1 MERLLIVGG
10 HVVDPVNSVDE
21 KLDVLIADGKIEKIG
36 KNIKADSGV
45 QTIEAGGHYVV
56 PGLIDM
62 HVHFREP
69 GGEHRETIET
79 GCHAAVAGGF
89 TAVAAMPNTNP
100 VTDNHATVGYQIRE
114 AIRAGYARLHPV
126 GAITLASGGENLAEM
141 GEMLSAGAVAFSDDG
156 HCLVD
161 SEIMRKSM
169 LYSTIFDVLIINH
182 SEDPSLA
189 VGSMNSGLIASRLG
203 LGGIP
208 PESEEIMVYRD
219 CALARLTGA
228 RIHIAHVSTARSVEV
243 IRRFKS
249 EGVRVTAEV
258 TPHHLTLT
266 EDEVEGYNTNAKVSP
281 PLRTT
286 EDTLALIDGLRDGT
300 IDCIASDHA
309 PHHYDEKI
317 TAFAD
322 APNGVIGL
330 ETTLPVCYSKLV
342 QENKLALSELIN
354 KLSARPAE
362 LLGLDGGSLAEGKP
376 ADISILDLD
385 SQWTIDASKFKSKSR
400 NTPFNGWDVS
410 GRAVKTLVGG
420 KLVWDLHK

>member
-21 KLDVLIADGKIEKIG
+21 KLDILIADGKVAELG
-36 KNIKADSGV
+36 KDIKTDKSIRVIDAN
-45 QTIEAGGHYVV
+45 GHYVV

-62 HVHFREP
+62 HVHLREP

-89 TAVAAMPNTNP
+89 TAVAPMPNTTP
-100 VTDNHATVGYQIRE
+100 VTDNHAMVGYQIRE
-114 AIRAGYARLHPV
+114 AIRAGFARVHPV
-126 GAITLASGGENLAEM
+126 GAITVGSGGENLAAM
-141 GEMLSAGAVAFSDDG
+141 GEMLEAGAVAFSDDG
-156 HCLVD
+156 HCLTD
-161 SEIMRKSM
+161 SEIMRKAL

-182 SEDPSLA
+182 SEDPHLA
-189 VGSMNSGLIASRLG
+189 GGSMNAGLIASRLG

-228 RIHIAHVSTARSVEV
+228 RIHIAHVSTARAVEV

-249 EGVRVTAEV
+249 EGVRVTAEA
-258 TPHHLTLT
+258 TPHHLVLT
-266 EDEVEGYNTNAKVSP
+266 ENEVEGYNTSAKMSP
-281 PLRTT
+281 PLRT
-286 EDTLALIDGLRDGT
+286 ENDNKALVEGLLDGT

-322 APNGVIGL
+322 SPNGVIGL
-330 ETTLPVCYSKLV
+330 ETTVPVCYSRLV
-342 QENKLALSELIN
+342 KAK
-354 KLSARPAE
+354 KLSLAQLVEKLSVKPAE
-362 LLGLDGGSLAEGKP
+362 LLGIEGGSLAKGKV
-376 ADISILDLD
+376 ADITILDLD
-385 SQWTIDASKFKSKSR
+385 NVWKIDSLKFKSKSR
-400 NTPFNGWDVS
+400 NTPFNGWEVN

-420 KLVWDLHK
+420 KLVWDLQK